1 MKNNMILLCLVALNL
16 VTLGCHA
23 QKINETAVTFLC
35 DATDQTVFDA
45 IESDFNQN
53 LNTFF
58 TNTGIGTIDFGQ
70 RLTIRMAAIDESDQ
84 LSLQSRSIALTDKRM
99 SRKDAERQRNPRP
112 LLEMISSELTRYKQ
126 LSEKTMTSSPII
138 DVTLKVFREMN
149 TEAREI
155 IVISTDGL
163 ENSNYAN
170 FYKNIPTSEQ
180 AVEKLISKIDSI
192 LLAEAK
198 EQIAL
203 TDPEVVIVLKSND
216 KVKKTAELKKFYN
229 EFFRQ
234 LGVNTIR
241 FIDSLNNN
249 PRLP

>member
-1 MKNNMILLCLVALNL
+1 MKSNMILLCLVALNL
-16 VTLGCHA
+16 VTLGCYA
-23 QKINETAVTFLC
+23 QKINETTVTFLC
-35 DATDQTVFDA
+35 DATDLSVFNA
-45 IESDFNQN
+45 IENDFNQN

-58 TNTGIGTIDFGQ
+58 TNTEIGTIDFGQ

-84 LSLQSRSIALTDKRM
+84 LSLQSRSIALTDKRV
-99 SRKDAERQRNPRP
+99 SKKEAERQRNPRP
-112 LLEMISSELTRYKQ
+112 LLEMISSELARYKQ

-180 AVEKLISKIDSI
+180 AVEKLITKMDSI

-198 EQIAL
+198 TQIAL
-203 TDPEVVIVLKSND
+203 TDPEVVIVLKPND

>member
-16 VTLGCHA
+16 VTMGCHA

-35 DATDQTVFDA
+35 DATDQTVFNA

-58 TNTGIGTIDFGQ
+58 TNTGITIDFLQ
-70 RLTIRMAAIDESDQ
+70 RLTIRMAVIDESAQ
-84 LSLQSRSIALTDKRM
+84 LSLQSRSIALTD
-99 SRKDAERQRNPRP
+99 RKAPRKKIQSQRDTRP
-112 LLEMISSELTRYKQ
+112 LLEMISSELARYKQ

-180 AVEKLISKIDSI
+180 AVEKLISKIDPI

-203 TDPEVVIVLKSND
+203 TDPEVVIVLKPND

>member
-23 QKINETAVTFLC
+23 QKINETTVTFLC
-35 DATDQTVFDA
+35 DATDQTVFNA
-45 IESDFNQN
+45 IENDFNQN

-70 RLTIRMAAIDESDQ
+70 RLTIRIAAIDESDQ
-84 LSLQSRSIALTDKRM
+84 LSLQSRSIELTDKRV
-99 SRKDAERQRNPRP
+99 SRKIAERQRNPHP
-112 LLEMISSELTRYKQ
+112 LLEMISSELARYKQ

-180 AVEKLISKIDSI
+180 AVEKLITKIDPI

-203 TDPEVVIVLKSND
+203 TDPEVVIVLKPND

>member
-1 MKNNMILLCLVALNL
+1 MKSNMILLCLVALNL
-16 VTLGCHA
+16 VTLGCYA

-35 DATDQTVFDA
+35 DATDQTVFNA
-45 IESDFNQN
+45 IESDFKQN

-58 TNTGIGTIDFGQ
+58 VNTNTGTINFGQ
-70 RLTIRMAAIDESDQ
+70 RLTIRMAVIDESNQ
-84 LSLQSRSIALTDKRM
+84 LSLQSRFIALTDKRV
-99 SRKDAERQRNPRP
+99 SRKEAERQSNPRP
-112 LLEMISSELTRYKQ
+112 LIEMISSELTRYKQ

-138 DVTLKVFREMN
+138 DVTLKVFRE
-149 TEAREI
+149 I
-155 IVISTDGL
+155 VVISTDGL
-163 ENSNYAN
+163 ENSDYAN

-180 AVEKLISKIDSI
+180 AVETLISKIDSI
-192 LLAEAK
+192 LFAEAK
-198 EQIAL
+198 DQVSL
-203 TDPEVVIVLKSND
+203 TDPEVVIVLKPND

>member
-1 MKNNMILLCLVALNL
+1 MKNIIIIISFMAIALF
-16 VTLGCHA
+16 GHA
-23 QKINETAVTFLC
+23 QQINETAVTFLC
-35 DATDQTVFDA
+35 DVTDQEIFTS
-45 IESDFNQN
+45 IENDFKQN
-53 LNTFF
+53 LNVFCS
-58 TNTGIGTIDFGQ
+58 NLGISSIEFGS
-70 RLTIRMAAIDESDQ
+70 RLVFRISAIDESAQ
-84 LSLQSRSIALTDKRM
+84 LSLQTRSISLTDRRV
-99 SRKDAERQRNPRP
+99 SRKEAERQRNPRP
-112 LLEMISSELTRYKQ
+112 LLDMLNSELARYKQ

-180 AVEKLISKIDSI
+180 AVEKLISKTDNI

-198 EQIAL
+198 EAIAV
-203 TDPEVVIVLKSND
+203 TDPEVVIVLKPNE
-216 KVKKTAELKKFYN
+216 KVKKTAEQKKFYN

>member
-1 MKNNMILLCLVALNL
+1 M
-16 VTLGCHA
+16 
-23 QKINETAVTFLC
+23 AV
-35 DATDQTVFDA
+35 
-45 IESDFNQN
+45 
-53 LNTFF
+53 
-58 TNTGIGTIDFGQ
+58 
-70 RLTIRMAAIDESDQ
+70 IDESNQ
-84 LSLQSRSIALTDKRM
+84 LSLQSRFIALTDKRV
-99 SRKDAERQRNPRP
+99 SRKEAERQSNPRP
-112 LLEMISSELTRYKQ
+112 LIEMISSELTRYKQ

-138 DVTLKVFREMN
+138 DVTLKVFREMD

-155 IVISTDGL
+155 VVISTDGL
-163 ENSNYAN
+163 ENSDYAN

-180 AVEKLISKIDSI
+180 AVETLISKIDSI
-192 LLAEAK
+192 LFAEAK
-198 EQIAL
+198 DQVSL
-203 TDPEVVIVLKSND
+203 TDPEVVIVLKPND

>member
-1 MKNNMILLCLVALNL
+1 MKNKMILLCLVALNL

-35 DATDQTVFDA
+35 DATDPSVFDA
-45 IESDFNQN
+45 IDSDFNQN
-53 LNTFF
+53 LNMFF
-58 TNTGIGTIDFGQ
+58 TNTSVGKIDFGQ
-70 RLTIRMAAIDESDQ
+70 RLTIRIGAIDESDQ
-84 LSLQSRSIALTDKRM
+84 LSLQTRFIALTDKGV
-99 SRKDAERQRNPRP
+99 SKKEAERQRNPRP
-112 LLEMISSELTRYKQ
+112 LLEMISSELARYKQ
-126 LSEKTMTSSPII
+126 LSEKTITSSPII
-138 DVTLKVFREMN
+138 NATLKVFREMN
-149 TEAREI
+149 TETREI
-155 IVISTDGL
+155 VVISTDGL

-170 FYKNIPTSEQ
+170 FYKNIPSTEQ
-180 AVEKLISKIDSI
+180 SVEKLITKIDPI

-203 TDPEVVIVLKSND
+203 TDPEIVVVLKPND
-216 KVKKTAELKKFYN
+216 KVKKAAELKKFYDT
-229 EFFRQ
+229 FFRS

>member
-1 MKNNMILLCLVALNL
+1 MKNNMILLCLIALNL
-16 VTLGCHA
+16 ATLGCHA

-35 DATDQTVFDA
+35 DDTDPSVFSA

-53 LNTFF
+53 LSTFM
-58 TNTGIGTIDFGQ
+58 TNLGVGTIDYGQ
-70 RLTIRMAAIDESDQ
+70 RLTIRMGAIDESDQ
-84 LSLQSRSIALTDKRM
+84 LSLQSRSIALTDKRV
-99 SRKDAERQRNPRP
+99 SRKEADRQRNPRP
-112 LLEMISSELTRYKQ
+112 LLEMISSELARYKQ
-126 LSEKTMTSSPII
+126 LREKTMTSSPII

-180 AVEKLISKIDSI
+180 AVEKLITKIDPI

-203 TDPEVVIVLKSND
+203 TDPEVVIVLKPND

>member
-1 MKNNMILLCLVALNL
+1 MKNNMILLCLLALNL
-16 VTLGCHA
+16 ITMGCHA
-23 QKINETAVTFLC
+23 QKINETAITFLV
-35 DATDQTVFDA
+35 DATDQSVFNA
-45 IESDFNQN
+45 IESDFNLN

-70 RLTIRMAAIDESDQ
+70 RLTIRMGAIDESDQ
-84 LSLQSRSIALTDKRM
+84 LSLKSRSIALTDKRA
-99 SRKDAERQRNPRP
+99 SRKEAERQRNPRP
-112 LLEMISSELTRYKQ
+112 LLEMINSELARCKQ
-126 LSEKTMTSSPII
+126 LSENTMTSSPVI
-138 DVTLKVFREMN
+138 DVTLKIFREMN

-155 IVISTDGL
+155 VVICTDGL

-170 FYKNIPTSEQ
+170 FYKNIPSTEQ
-180 AVEKLISKIDSI
+180 SMEKLISKIDPI

-203 TDPEVVIVLKSND
+203 TDPEVVIVLKPND
-216 KVKKTAELKKFYN
+216 KAKKALELKKFYD
-229 EFFRQ
+229 EFFRK

-249 PRLP
+249 PHLS

>member
-1 MKNNMILLCLVALNL
+1 MKSNMILLCLVALNL
-16 VTLGCHA
+16 VTLGCYA
-23 QKINETAVTFLC
+23 QKINETTVTFLC
-35 DATDQTVFDA
+35 DATDQSVFNA

-53 LNTFF
+53 LSTFM
-58 TNTGIGTIDFGQ
+58 TNLGVSTIDYGQ
-70 RLTIRMAAIDESDQ
+70 RLTIRMGAIDESDQ
-84 LSLQSRSIALTDKRM
+84 LSLQSRSIALPDKRV
-99 SRKDAERQRNPRP
+99 SRKEADRQRNPRP
-112 LLEMISSELTRYKQ
+112 LLEMISSELAHYKQ

-155 IVISTDGL
+155 IVISTDGV

-180 AVEKLISKIDSI
+180 AVEKLITKIDPI

-203 TDPEVVIVLKSND
+203 TDPEVVIVLKPND

>member
-1 MKNNMILLCLVALNL
+1 MKSNMILLCLVALNL
-16 VTLGCHA
+16 VTLGCYA
-23 QKINETAVTFLC
+23 QKINETTVTFLC
-35 DATDQTVFDA
+35 DATDQSVFNA

-53 LNTFF
+53 LSTFM
-58 TNTGIGTIDFGQ
+58 TNLGVSTIDYGQ
-70 RLTIRMAAIDESDQ
+70 RLTIRMGAIDESDQ
-84 LSLQSRSIALTDKRM
+84 LSLQSRSIALTDKRV
-99 SRKDAERQRNPRP
+99 SRKEAERQRNPRP
-112 LLEMISSELTRYKQ
+112 LLEMISSELARYKQ

-180 AVEKLISKIDSI
+180 AVEKLITKIDPI

-198 EQIAL
+198 EQIAF
-203 TDPEVVIVLKSND
+203 DPEVVIVLKPND